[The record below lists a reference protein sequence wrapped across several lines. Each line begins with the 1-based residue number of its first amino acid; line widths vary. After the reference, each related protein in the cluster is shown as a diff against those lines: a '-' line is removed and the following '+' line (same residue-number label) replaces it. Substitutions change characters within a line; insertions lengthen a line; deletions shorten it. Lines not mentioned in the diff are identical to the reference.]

1 MNAVSTHNEATLV
14 DEITQALED
23 LGYEVEN
30 DMSPDAVLVRETD
43 LGDERTVEVVV
54 EASGVEVTLYDGRR
68 EVVTC
73 VTVEGT
79 STPEFVRDVVR
90 SALQIEV
97 PVASSASPGEAC
109 WDCEFETRTRTTPNK
124 ATWMVHLNSLDA
136 PICDEHQR
144 NWSRSHNTT
153 LIPVGE

>member
-30 DMSPDAVLVRETD
+30 DMSPDAILVRETD

-68 EVVTC
+68 EIVTC

-97 PVASSASPGEAC
+97 PTASSAFPEGVC
-109 WDCEFETRTRTTPNK
+109 WDCEFGRRTAP
-124 ATWMVHLNSLDA
+124 ATWMVHLNSVSV

-144 NWSRSHNTT
+144 DWSRSHSTT